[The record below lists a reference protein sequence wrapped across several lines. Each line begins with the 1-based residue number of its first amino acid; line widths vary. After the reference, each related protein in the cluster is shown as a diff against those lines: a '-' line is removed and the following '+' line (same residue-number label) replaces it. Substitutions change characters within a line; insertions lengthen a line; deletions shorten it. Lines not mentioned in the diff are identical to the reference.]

1 MALRFA
7 GDYFGVSLAEPQGGS
22 SSLLEYFPELRSA
35 PVPKNSQSG
44 ERPEENSGIYSA
56 TKGAPVFGGFKG
68 FEKSQDQ
75 NTGAP
80 AFGGFKVFERLK

>member
-7 GDYFGVSLAEPQGGS
+7 GDYFGVSLAEPQAGS
-22 SSLLEYFPELRSA
+22 STLLQYFPALRSA
-35 PVPKNSQSG
+35 PVPKNAKSG
-44 ERPEENSGIYSA
+44 KQVGDSSGIYSA
-56 TKGAPVFGGFKG
+56 TRSAPVFGGFKE

-80 AFGGFKVFERLK
+80 AFGGFKVFERPK

>member
-7 GDYFGVSLAEPQGGS
+7 GDYFGVSLAEPQAGS
-22 SSLLEYFPELRSA
+22 SSLLQYFPELRSA
-35 PVPKNSQSG
+35 PVPKNAKSG
-44 ERPEENSGIYSA
+44 KQVGESSGIYSA
-56 TKGAPVFGGFKG
+56 TRSAPVFGGFKE

-80 AFGGFKVFERLK
+80 AFGGFKVFERPK

>member
-35 PVPKNSQSG
+35 PVSKSAQS
-44 ERPEENSGIYSA
+44 ERLAEESSGIYSA
-56 TKGAPVFGGFKG
+56 TKGAPVFGGFKK
-68 FEKSQDQ
+68 FEKAQDQ

-80 AFGGFKVFERLK
+80 VFGGFKVFERSK